1 MISGSSDMA
10 GSVLGTAVS
19 LLLLVSIIQ
28 GQDVFYEEK
37 IEAVVGQ
44 DVRLPCIMEKRTG
57 LHIVNIEW
65 SKNNDQNT
73 KLAVYSPKF
82 GLHLFRSNVTMQI
95 VDNSTGS
102 YLNLPGVTE
111 WDSGIYNCDLTTFPL
126 GSIRRETELKIKDLM
141 CDVSGTVENE
151 ELVSESES
159 LELLWVTD
167 ADTGVYT
174 LTVNTGN
181 RRLCKEFKVTVLPA
195 TTTTRTG
202 TDGAESELLLL
213 LIIVPV
219 LVLIAVAAY
228 IYRKQSVDPDLNYAS
243 LDLKVANKHKKK
255 NRHQQSHAQGRN
267 KLQDQVPLR
276 LTPPVN
282 AFLEVEADVDAQL
295 PSRDTSTMVSHS
307 SIYLNSQ
314 QIAQETVEM
323 GRERELENAGWEDSA
338 SREWEGEEESMGRKD
353 RHGRSN
359 GSVRTQLLDV
369 EAIHSVTD
377 HFISSF
383 NHNSVQQD

>member
-1 MISGSSDMA
+1 MAECKYEVVGLALVTLALLISLCINVILCIRRKAILRGDECCYPHIHDTESVSHYFHNFNDDEPQENHHNHDEQQENPIYGNINA
-10 GSVLGTAVS
+10 DRRGSVEVC
-19 LLLLVSIIQ
+19 
-28 GQDVFYEEK
+28 YE
-37 IEAVVGQ
+37 
-44 DVRLPCIMEKRTG
+44 M
-57 LHIVNIEW
+57 
-65 SKNNDQNT
+65 
-73 KLAVYSPKF
+73 
-82 GLHLFRSNVTMQI
+82 M
-95 VDNSTGS
+95 
-102 YLNLPGVTE
+102 
-111 WDSGIYNCDLTTFPL
+111 
-126 GSIRRETELKIKDLM
+126 
-141 CDVSGTVENE
+141 TVQHAR
-151 ELVSESES
+151 
-159 LELLWVTD
+159 D
-167 ADTGVYT
+167 
-174 LTVNTGN
+174 
-181 RRLCKEFKVTVLPA
+181 RMK
-195 TTTTRTG
+195 
-202 TDGAESELLLL
+202 
-213 LIIVPV
+213 
-219 LVLIAVAAY
+219 
-228 IYRKQSVDPDLNYAS
+228 SVDPDLNYAS

-267 KLQDQVPLR
+267 KLQDQVPVR

-314 QIAQETVEM
+314 QIAQETVDM